1 MSSGN
6 LLHGDTTG
14 KLQNSIRYG
23 NQDIPPSHRRA
34 PRMALSEAPTIRD
47 KKVSTIRPVSNE
59 VHRQIDAQAFEDWQ
73 PEKILTWAIENF
85 HPRLALSASFGAPEG
100 MALLHM
106 MHLLEPTSRV
116 FVLDTGR
123 MHEATYDLID
133 RVRDRYDKS
142 VEVVFPNAA
151 EVEEM
156 VRSKGANLFY
166 ESLENRQ
173 SCCFVRKVE
182 PMRRY
187 VSDLDAYVSGLRRDQ
202 NANRAGTAKVS
213 IDLAAGGVVKINP
226 LAEWTR
232 DQVWSYIE
240 SHDVPVNRL
249 HKAGYPSIGCA
260 PCTRAV
266 PHGGDERDGRW
277 WWENDDTKE
286 CGLHVTEEQDQGSG
300 I

>member
-1 MSSGN
+1 
-6 LLHGDTTG
+6 
-14 KLQNSIRYG
+14 
-23 NQDIPPSHRRA
+23 
-34 PRMALSEAPTIRD
+34 MALSEAPASGAKTPGARKIE
-47 KKVSTIRPVSNE
+47 KKIEMVSATRGVSDE
-59 VHRQIDAQAFEDWQ
+59 VRRQIDERTFEDWS
-73 PEKILTWAIENF
+73 PEKLLGWAIDRF

-106 MHLLEPTSRV
+106 MHALEPGSRV

-151 EVEEM
+151 DVEEM

-166 ESLENRQ
+166 ESLENRK

-187 VSDLDAYVSGLRRDQ
+187 LRDLDAYVSGLRRDQ
-202 NANRAGTAKVS
+202 NANRSATAKVALDS
-213 IDLAAGGVVKINP
+213 SHGGIVKINP
-226 LAEWTR
+226 LADWTR
-232 DQVWSYIE
+232 DQVWGYIE
-240 SHDVPVNRL
+240 AHDVPVNRL
-249 HKAGYPSIGCA
+249 HKAGYPSVGCA